1 MTERLVTIV
10 RRRVVIDEAVITE
23 KEFNE
28 INSLSTDEECH
39 MAYERLTQLPYDTWD
54 IKEDE
59 CYEDAYMAFAGDV
72 RAFSDDLVSLS
83 SNWNSLLP
91 LELDSASYFDKLLA
105 R

>member
-10 RRRVVIDEAVITE
+10 RRRVVIDEVVITE

-28 INSLSTDEECH
+28 INSLNTDEECEV
-39 MAYERLTQLPYDTWD
+39 AYERLTKLPYETWE
-54 IKEDE
+54 INE
-59 CYEDAYMAFAGDV
+59 CYEDAYIAFTGDV

-83 SNWNSLLP
+83 SNWGSLLP
-91 LELDSASYFDKLLA
+91 LELDYSSYFDKLLA